1 MYIVRM
7 YYSNWHSY
15 ANCVS
20 LFSLIFFPDFL
31 QRDLGI
37 PSLEA
42 YFEEEDQDRMDS
54 FEEELMQ
61 MKVNYYKEKMG
72 FTHVDD
78 AVLAEQA
85 KCFVVGVQWVL
96 HYYYTG
102 VPSWSW

>member
-1 MYIVRM
+1 
-7 YYSNWHSY
+7 
-15 ANCVS
+15 
-20 LFSLIFFPDFL
+20 
-31 QRDLGI
+31 
-37 PSLEA
+37 
-42 YFEEEDQDRMDS
+42 MDS

-78 AVLAEQA
+78 AVLTEQA

>member
-1 MYIVRM
+1 
-7 YYSNWHSY
+7 
-15 ANCVS
+15 
-20 LFSLIFFPDFL
+20 
-31 QRDLGI
+31 
-37 PSLEA
+37 
-42 YFEEEDQDRMDS
+42 
-54 FEEELMQ
+54 MQ

-78 AVLAEQA
+78 AVLTEQA

>member
-1 MYIVRM
+1 MPNVFY
-7 YYSNWHSY
+7 
-15 ANCVS
+15 
-20 LFSLIFFPDFL
+20 FPFLIFFPNFL

-42 YFEEEDQDRMDS
+42 YFEVEDQDRMDS